1 MKLALS
7 SNFQLWLD
15 WGIIIWDCP
24 AQTSQ
29 QGTNIDPC
37 VRLTLEHSTQGF
49 EAFSRNCF
57 RHEPP
62 FQPNLY
68 RGEYTKPLSPLHFL
82 STGSSQTTRR
92 AVKS

>member
-7 SNFQLWLD
+7 SNFQLRLD
-15 WGIIIWDCP
+15 WGTITWNCP

-29 QGTNIDPC
+29 LGTIVDPC
-37 VRLTLEHSTQGF
+37 VRLTLEHSTQGV

-62 FQPNLY
+62 FQLNLY
-68 RGEYTKPLSPLHFL
+68 RVEYTKPLSPLVFL
-82 STGSSQTTRR
+82 LTGPSQITRR
-92 AVKS
+92 AVKI